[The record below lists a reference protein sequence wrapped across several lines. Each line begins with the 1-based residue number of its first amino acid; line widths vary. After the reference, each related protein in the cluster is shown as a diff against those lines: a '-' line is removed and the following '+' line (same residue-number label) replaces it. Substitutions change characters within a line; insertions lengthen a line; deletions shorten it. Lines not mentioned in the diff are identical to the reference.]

1 MKTLEPDWQHQRPN
15 QDAVRTM
22 WSKIRFEN
30 IPITHPEIL
39 HFIHDLKVAYPRG
52 GALLY
57 HFQVAENVTFDWF
70 AYNNRLAEID
80 FVGRALGSGDIIS
93 AAAELSIDKSLLS
106 IESVTH
112 LPDSFDMAGRLARH
126 LYHGGPHSNQNIEA
140 KEVLR
145 IAEQF
150 IEQIIQNRYEEV
162 SVMLFD
168 TAWADWFYD
177 EYWDMTYLLYDRIQ
191 RQIWLLCLT
200 DSQ

>member
-1 MKTLEPDWQHQRPN
+1 
-15 QDAVRTM
+15 M

-30 IPITHPEIL
+30 IPITHPDIL
-39 HFIHDLKVAYPRG
+39 HFIHDLKVAHPRG

-57 HFQVAENVTFDWF
+57 HFQVSENVTFDWF
-70 AYNNRLAEID
+70 AYNNRLAEIE
-80 FVGRALGSGDIIS
+80 FVSRALGSGDIIS

-106 IESVTH
+106 FESLTH

-126 LYHGGPHSNQNIEA
+126 LYHGGPHSNQDLEA

-150 IEQIIQNRYEEV
+150 IDQIIQNRYEEV
-162 SVMLFD
+162 SVVTFN

-177 EYWDMTYLLYDRIQ
+177 EYWDMTYLLYDRRH
-191 RQIWLLCLT
+191 RQIWMLCLT

>member
-1 MKTLEPDWQHQRPN
+1 
-15 QDAVRTM
+15 M

-30 IPITHPEIL
+30 IPITHPEVL

-57 HFQVAENVTFDWF
+57 HFQVAENITFDWF
-70 AYNNRLAEID
+70 AYNNRLEEID
-80 FVGRALGSGDIIS
+80 FVNHALGSGDIIS
-93 AAAELSIDKSLLS
+93 AAAELSIDPSLLP
-106 IESVTH
+106 IESLVH

-126 LYHGGPHSNQNIEA
+126 LYHGGPHSDQNLA
-140 KEVLR
+140 PKDVLQK
-145 IAEQF
+145 AEEF
-150 IEQIIQNRYEEV
+150 VGEIIQNRYAEV

-177 EYWDMTYLLYDRIQ
+177 EYWDMTYLLYDREH

-200 DSQ
+200 DTQ